1 MEEER
6 KWRQQLY
13 KFFASPSRNFES
25 ISAVGSGWWGPRS
38 LSLETGEGVLSPAQF
53 LESSAIGFLGWRVRV
68 GPVGGGEK
76 RRLRKISFGVGGCS
90 GWVMG
95 SPRVCSHVFWVR
107 WRVGNRGRGY
117 SISQGSGRAW
127 RWQMGVKNGPRLVGW
142 VWPGPDCRPMNHG
155 LDDFVS
161 SCCKG
166 FLHNVSQILWEF
178 KINMRRKCFL
188 YSCLRIIHFYF
199 FVHLC
204 CHSVSILWT
213 WWNFKNHLYS
223 IRHLWLNSLTW
234 FCPPLKHFAWW
245 KQ

>member
-1 MEEER
+1 
-6 KWRQQLY
+6 
-13 KFFASPSRNFES
+13 
-25 ISAVGSGWWGPRS
+25 
-38 LSLETGEGVLSPAQF
+38 
-53 LESSAIGFLGWRVRV
+53 
-68 GPVGGGEK
+68 
-76 RRLRKISFGVGGCS
+76 
-90 GWVMG
+90 
-95 SPRVCSHVFWVR
+95 
-107 WRVGNRGRGY
+107 
-117 SISQGSGRAW
+117 
-127 RWQMGVKNGPRLVGW
+127 MGVKNGPRLVGW

-234 FCPPLKHFAWW
+234 FLSPSETLCMMKTIIFMSLCFLESIHCIYLLIIKLFFSW
-245 KQ
+245 KFIWMGKKNKKVLEF